1 MSYKGSYLISK
12 CELIPNGSS
21 LEETYDIT
29 RGNPT
34 INYYESVRSPSIS
47 MTVSFVDIDQ
57 MISVEGITG
66 GEMIDLEVII
76 PDFQE
81 KFEIKSKKQK
91 LVLNKV
97 RDVVT
102 SANKQI
108 ATLEFISEESLVNET
123 SRVNKKFTGNVTQ
136 IVNELLTNESNSDKK
151 GIQTEKE
158 FKSDQAVNKYSF
170 VGNLKRP
177 FETIQWLCPKAQ
189 ASPKNFGFL
198 FFENRDGYHFKSVE
212 NLLKQ
217 EPEFAYQQPSRPTE
231 TDLRIIESNLN
242 QSNDIGI
249 NARMGM
255 YSNKTIYIDLENE
268 TYEETDFNISELN
281 PEKPLKV
288 IETLKEKPTRLMF
301 RILDQGALQKGSKK
315 EEVEKRNELAVYQN
329 KSYIRNNL
337 LFSQSLNISV
347 PINPE
352 LRAGQMIE
360 VQFPLSELTSRGTK
374 NKYGT
379 ERDNDISGKYLISE
393 LRHVMSDGKSST
405 QLNLIRDLFT
415 GESKEEDA

>member
-1 MSYKGSYLISK
+1 MSYRGSYLISK
-12 CELIPNGSS
+12 CQLIPNGSS
-21 LEETYDIT
+21 LEESYDIA
-29 RGNPT
+29 RGNPS
-34 INYYESVRSPSIS
+34 INYYESVTSPSIS
-47 MTVSFVDIDQ
+47 MTVSFIDIDQ
-57 MISVEGITG
+57 MISREGITG
-66 GEMIDLEVII
+66 GEMIDLEIVI
-76 PDFQE
+76 PDFEE
-81 KFEIKSKKQK
+81 KFKITSKKQK
-91 LVLNKV
+91 MVLNSV

-102 SANKQI
+102 SSNKQT

-123 SRVNKKFTGNVTQ
+123 CRVNKKFTGNVTQ
-136 IVNELLTNESNSDKK
+136 IVNELLESETK
-151 GIQTEKE
+151 GIKTKKE
-158 FKSDQAVNKYSF
+158 IKSDDAVNKYSF

-189 ASPKNFGFL
+189 ASSDNFGFL
-198 FFENRDGYHFKSVE
+198 FFENQDGFHFKSIE

-217 EPEFAYQQPSRPTE
+217 EPEFLYKKPDRPTE

-242 QSNDIGI
+242 QSDDMGI

-288 IETLKEKPTRLMF
+288 IDTLKEKPTRLMF

-360 VQFPLSELTSRGTK
+360 VQFPLAQLSSRGTE
-374 NKYGT
+374 NEYG
-379 ERDNDISGKYLISE
+379 RDKDNDISGKYLISE
-393 LRHVMSDGKSST
+393 LRHVIGDGKSST
-405 QLNLIRDLFT
+405 QLNLIRDTFT
-415 GESKEEDA
+415 A

>member
-1 MSYKGSYLISK
+1 MSYKGSYFISK
-12 CELIPNGSS
+12 CQLMPNGSS
-21 LEETYDIT
+21 LEEEYDIT
-29 RGNPT
+29 RGNPS
-34 INYYESVRSPSIS
+34 INYYESVTSPSIS
-47 MTVSFVDIDQ
+47 MTLSFMDIDQ
-57 MISVEGITG
+57 MISQEGITG
-66 GEMIDLEVII
+66 GEMIDLEIII
-76 PDFQE
+76 PDFEE
-81 KFEIKSKKQK
+81 KFIIESKKQK
-91 LVLNKV
+91 LVLNSV

-102 SANKQI
+102 STNKQM
-108 ATLEFISEESLVNET
+108 ATLEFVSEESLINET

-136 IVNELLTNESNSDKK
+136 IVSQLLTNESNSDKK

-158 FKSDQAVNKYSF
+158 FNSDQAVNKYSF

-189 ASPKNFGFL
+189 ASAKNFGFL
-198 FFENRDGYHFKSVE
+198 FFENLDGFHFKSIE

-217 EPEFAYQQPSRPTE
+217 EPEFLYQKPDRPTE

-242 QSNDIGI
+242 QSNDMGM

-255 YSNKTIYIDLENE
+255 YSNRTIYIDLENE

-301 RILDQGALQKGSKK
+301 RMLDQGALQKGSTKK
-315 EEVEKRNELAVYQN
+315 EVEKRNELAVYQN

-352 LRAGQMIE
+352 LRAGQIIE
-360 VQFPLSELTSRGTK
+360 VQFPLKDNTDQNTTDKFGK
-374 NKYGT
+374 DK
-379 ERDNDISGKYLISE
+379 DNDISGKYLISE
-393 LRHVMSDGKSST
+393 LRHVIGDGTSST
-405 QLNLIRDLFT
+405 QLNLVRDLFT
-415 GESKEEDA
+415 A

>member
-12 CELIPNGSS
+12 CQLIPNGSS
-21 LEETYDIT
+21 LEESYDIA
-29 RGNPT
+29 RGNPS
-34 INYYESVRSPSIS
+34 INYYESVTSPSIS
-47 MTVSFVDIDQ
+47 MTVSFIDIDQ
-57 MISVEGITG
+57 MISREGITG
-66 GEMIDLEVII
+66 GEMIDLEIVI
-76 PDFQE
+76 PDFEE
-81 KFEIKSKKQK
+81 KFKITSKKQK
-91 LVLNKV
+91 MVLNSV

-102 SANKQI
+102 SSNKQT

-123 SRVNKKFTGNVTQ
+123 SRVNKKFTGSVTQ
-136 IVNELLTNESNSDKK
+136 IVKELLESEAK
-151 GIQTEKE
+151 GIKTKKE
-158 FKSDQAVNKYSF
+158 IKSDDAVNKYSF

-189 ASPKNFGFL
+189 ASSDNFGFL
-198 FFENRDGYHFKSVE
+198 FFENQDGFHFKSIE

-217 EPEFAYQQPSRPTE
+217 EPEFLYKKPDRPTE

-242 QSNDIGI
+242 QSNDMGI

-288 IETLKEKPTRLMF
+288 IDTLKEKPTRLMF

-360 VQFPLSELTSRGTK
+360 VQFPLAQLSSRGTE
-374 NKYGT
+374 NEYG
-379 ERDNDISGKYLISE
+379 RDKDNDISGKYLISE
-393 LRHVMSDGKSST
+393 LRHVIGDGKSST
-405 QLNLIRDLFT
+405 QLNLIRDTFT
-415 GESKEEDA
+415 A

>member
-1 MSYKGSYLISK
+1 MSYKGSYFISK
-12 CELIPNGSS
+12 CQLMPNGSS
-21 LEETYDIT
+21 LEEEYDIT
-29 RGNPT
+29 RGNPS
-34 INYYESVRSPSIS
+34 INYYESVTSPSIS
-47 MTVSFVDIDQ
+47 MTLSFMDIDQ
-57 MISVEGITG
+57 MISQEGITG
-66 GEMIDLEVII
+66 GEMIDLEIII
-76 PDFQE
+76 PDFEE
-81 KFEIKSKKQK
+81 KFIIESKKQK
-91 LVLNKV
+91 LVLNSV

-102 SANKQI
+102 STNKQM
-108 ATLEFISEESLVNET
+108 ATLEFVSEESLINET

-136 IVNELLTNESNSDKK
+136 IVKELLETEPK

-158 FKSDQAVNKYSF
+158 IKTDNAVNKYSF

-189 ASPKNFGFL
+189 ASAKNFGFL
-198 FFENRDGYHFKSVE
+198 FFENLDGFHFKSIE

-217 EPEFAYQQPSRPTE
+217 EPEFLYQKPDRPTE

-242 QSNDIGI
+242 QSNDMGM

-255 YSNKTIYIDLENE
+255 YSNRTIYIDLENE
-268 TYEETDFNISELN
+268 TYEEIDFNISELN

-301 RILDQGALQKGSKK
+301 RMLDQGALQKGSTKK
-315 EEVEKRNELAVYQN
+315 EVEKRNELAVYQN

-352 LRAGQMIE
+352 LRAGQIIE
-360 VQFPLSELTSRGTK
+360 VQFPLKDNTDQNTTDKFGK
-374 NKYGT
+374 DK
-379 ERDNDISGKYLISE
+379 DNDISGKYLISE
-393 LRHVMSDGKSST
+393 LRHVIGDGTSST
-405 QLNLIRDLFT
+405 QLNLVRDLFT
-415 GESKEEDA
+415 A

>member
-1 MSYKGSYLISK
+1 MSYRGSYLISK

-21 LEETYDIT
+21 LKKNYDIA
-29 RGNPT
+29 RGNPS
-34 INYYESVRSPSIS
+34 INYYESVTSPSIS
-47 MTVSFVDIDQ
+47 MTVSFIDIDQ
-57 MISVEGITG
+57 MISVKGITG
-66 GEMIDLEVII
+66 GEMIDLEIII
-76 PDFQE
+76 PDFEE
-81 KFEIKSKKQK
+81 KFKITSKKQK
-91 LVLNKV
+91 MVLNSV

-102 SANKQI
+102 SSNKQT

-123 SRVNKKFTGNVTQ
+123 CRVNKKFTGNVTQ
-136 IVNELLTNESNSDKK
+136 IVNELLESEAK
-151 GIQTEKE
+151 GIKTKKE
-158 FKSDQAVNKYSF
+158 IKSDDAVNKYSF

-189 ASPKNFGFL
+189 ASSKNFGFL
-198 FFENRDGYHFKSVE
+198 FFENRDGFHFKSIE

-217 EPEFAYQQPSRPTE
+217 EPEFLYKKPDRPTE

-242 QSNDIGI
+242 QSNDMGM

-255 YSNKTIYIDLENE
+255 YSNRTIYIDLENE

-288 IETLKEKPTRLMF
+288 IDTLKEKPTRLMF

-360 VQFPLSELTSRGTK
+360 VQFPLKSEDYTAPTDE
-374 NKYGT
+374 YG
-379 ERDNDISGKYLISE
+379 RDGDNDISGKYLISE
-393 LRHVMSDGKSST
+393 LRHVIGDGKSST
-405 QLNLIRDLFT
+405 QLNLIRDTFT
-415 GESKEEDA
+415 A

>member
-21 LEETYDIT
+21 LEENYDIA
-29 RGNPT
+29 RGNPS
-34 INYYESVRSPSIS
+34 INYYESVTSPSIS
-47 MTVSFVDIDQ
+47 MTVSFIDIDQ
-57 MISVEGITG
+57 MISVKGITG
-66 GEMIDLEVII
+66 GEMIDLEIII
-76 PDFQE
+76 PDFEE
-81 KFEIKSKKQK
+81 KFKITSKKQK
-91 LVLNKV
+91 MVLNSV

-102 SANKQI
+102 STNKQT

-123 SRVNKKFTGNVTQ
+123 CRVNKKFTGNVTQ
-136 IVNELLTNESNSDKK
+136 IVNQLLTNELNSDKK

-158 FKSDQAVNKYSF
+158 FKSDDAVNKYSF

-189 ASPKNFGFL
+189 ASSKNFGFL
-198 FFENRDGYHFKSVE
+198 FFENRDGFHFKSIE

-217 EPEFAYQQPSRPTE
+217 EPEFSYQKPDRPIE

-249 NARMGM
+249 NSRMGM
-255 YSNKTIYIDLENE
+255 YSNRTIYIDLENE
-268 TYEETDFNISELN
+268 TYEEVDFNISELN
-281 PEKPLKV
+281 PDKPLKV
-288 IETLKEKPTRLMF
+288 IETLKDKPTRLMF

-360 VQFPLSELTSRGTK
+360 VQFPLKSDQ
-374 NKYGT
+374 NKDTTDKFGKDK
-379 ERDNDISGKYLISE
+379 DNDVSGNYLISE
-393 LRHVMSDGKSST
+393 LRHVLGDGRSST
-405 QLNLIRDLFT
+405 QLNLIRDTFT
-415 GESKEEDA
+415 A

>member
-1 MSYKGSYLISK
+1 MSYKGSYFITKCQLIK
-12 CELIPNGSS
+12 NGAS
-21 LEETYDIT
+21 LEEDYDIT
-29 RGNPT
+29 RGNPS
-34 INYYESVRSPSIS
+34 INYYESVTSPSIS
-47 MTVSFVDIDQ
+47 MTLSFMDIDQ
-57 MISVEGITG
+57 MISREGITG
-66 GEMIDLEVII
+66 GEMIDLEIII
-76 PDFQE
+76 PDFEE
-81 KFEIKSKKQK
+81 KFKIESKKQK
-91 LVLNKV
+91 LVLNAV
-97 RDVVT
+97 RDVIT
-102 SANKQI
+102 STNKQI
-108 ATLEFISEESLVNET
+108 ATLEFVSEESLINET
-123 SRVNKKFTGNVTQ
+123 SRVNKKFTGTVTQ
-136 IVNELLTNESNSDKK
+136 IVKELLETEVK

-158 FKSDQAVNKYSF
+158 IKTDDAVNKYSF
-170 VGNLKRP
+170 VGNLKKP

-189 ASPKNFGFL
+189 SSSKNFGFL

-217 EPEFAYQQPSRPTE
+217 EPEFLYKKPDRPTE

-249 NARMGM
+249 NSRMGM
-255 YSNKTIYIDLENE
+255 YSNRTIYIDLENE
-268 TYEETDFNISELN
+268 TYEEIDFNISELN

-352 LRAGQMIE
+352 LRAGQIIE
-360 VQFPLSELTSRGTK
+360 VQFPLKDNADQESTDKFGK
-374 NKYGT
+374 DK
-379 ERDNDISGKYLISE
+379 DNDISGKYLISE
-393 LRHVMSDGKSST
+393 LRHVIGGGKSST
-405 QLNLIRDLFT
+405 QLNLIRDTFT
-415 GESKEEDA
+415 A

>member
-12 CELIPNGSS
+12 CQLIPNGSS
-21 LEETYDIT
+21 LEESYDIA
-29 RGNPT
+29 RGNPS
-34 INYYESVRSPSIS
+34 INYYESVTSPSIS
-47 MTVSFVDIDQ
+47 MTVSFIDIDQ
-57 MISVEGITG
+57 MISREGITG
-66 GEMIDLEVII
+66 GEMIDLEIVI
-76 PDFQE
+76 PDFEE
-81 KFEIKSKKQK
+81 KFKITSKKQK
-91 LVLNKV
+91 MVLNSV

-102 SANKQI
+102 SSNKQT

-123 SRVNKKFTGNVTQ
+123 SRVNKKFTGSVTQ
-136 IVNELLTNESNSDKK
+136 IVKELLESEAK
-151 GIQTEKE
+151 GIKTKKE
-158 FKSDQAVNKYSF
+158 IKSDDAVNKYSF

-189 ASPKNFGFL
+189 ASSDNFGFL
-198 FFENRDGYHFKSVE
+198 FFENQDGFHFKSIE

-217 EPEFAYQQPSRPTE
+217 EPEFLYKKPDRPTE

-242 QSNDIGI
+242 QSNDMGI

-288 IETLKEKPTRLMF
+288 IDTLKEKPTRLMF

-360 VQFPLSELTSRGTK
+360 VQFPLKSEDYTAPTDE
-374 NKYGT
+374 YG
-379 ERDNDISGKYLISE
+379 RDGDNDISGKYLISE
-393 LRHVMSDGKSST
+393 LRHVIGDGKSST
-405 QLNLIRDLFT
+405 QLNLIRDTFT
-415 GESKEEDA
+415 ALK

>member
-21 LEETYDIT
+21 LEESYDIA
-29 RGNPT
+29 RGNPS
-34 INYYESVRSPSIS
+34 INYYESVTSPSIS
-47 MTVSFVDIDQ
+47 MTVSFIDIDQ
-57 MISVEGITG
+57 MISRKGITG
-66 GEMIDLEVII
+66 GEMIDLEIII
-76 PDFQE
+76 PDFEE
-81 KFEIKSKKQK
+81 KFKITSKKQK
-91 LVLNKV
+91 MVLNSV

-102 SANKQI
+102 STNKQT

-136 IVNELLTNESNSDKK
+136 IVKELLETEVK

-158 FKSDQAVNKYSF
+158 IKTDDAVNKYSF

-189 ASPKNFGFL
+189 ASSKNFGFL
-198 FFENRDGYHFKSVE
+198 FFENRDGFHFKSIE

-217 EPEFAYQQPSRPTE
+217 EPEFSYQKPDRPIE

-255 YSNKTIYIDLENE
+255 YSNKTIYIDLENQ

-301 RILDQGALQKGSKK
+301 RILDSGALQKGSKK

-360 VQFPLSELTSRGTK
+360 VQFPLKSEQ
-374 NKYGT
+374 NKDTTDKFGKDK
-379 ERDNDISGKYLISE
+379 DNDVSGNYLISE
-393 LRHVMSDGKSST
+393 LRHVLGDGRSST
-405 QLNLIRDLFT
+405 QLNLIRDTFT
-415 GESKEEDA
+415 A